1 MRAARSR
8 SLGQHNAV
16 DGMPSNQNGF
26 SGNESLSIGSGIEL
40 MRFPNDVIGK
50 TEPILVLAPIVNHLF
65 DSRRYGIVVPG
76 VEGLAREFYSFRT
89 HNQRDGIA
97 DRERAGRPR

>member
-1 MRAARSR
+1 
-8 SLGQHNAV
+8 
-16 DGMPSNQNGF
+16 
-26 SGNESLSIGSGIEL
+26 
-40 MRFPNDVIGK
+40 DVIGK

-89 HNQRDGIA
+89 HHQRDGIA
-97 DRERAGRPR
+97 DRERAGIPREDGRQAGDLDSTRRSGHRFNSAGHLVGLTDKGRYKRRYR